1 MSAIR
6 WRQNNRE
13 SFLERFAAEQLELA
27 YWLALHRT
35 PGVGPVIFARL
46 LEQFPELSTLF
57 NAPSLAKG
65 ISERT
70 RSALLSPDWDRVEQD
85 LAWFASSDD
94 RHIITL
100 HDPRYPPLLKE
111 IPDPPSLLFTQGDI
125 NLLSHWQLAIVGSRN
140 PSRSGRD
147 VAYDFARYLA
157 GCNITISSGLAM
169 GIDAE
174 AHQGALAAGGKTL
187 AVIGTGLDRVY
198 PAKHRE
204 LAHRIVESGLII
216 SEFALGTPPRS
227 ENFPRRN
234 RIISGLSLGT
244 LVVEAA
250 LQSGSLIT
258 ARMALE
264 QGREVFAIPGS
275 IHNPLAKG
283 CHRLIRDGAKLV
295 ETAADILEELGALA
309 EIGVT
314 SDVITAAEPEPQV
327 WDEEY
332 QALLTC
338 LGYDPTDL
346 DNLIT
351 CSGLTAEA
359 VSSMLLLLEL
369 HGLVSILPGGR
380 YVRVG

>member
-6 WRQNNRE
+6 WCQNNRE

-35 PGVGPVIFARL
+35 PGVGPVTFARL

-57 NAPSLAKG
+57 NTPSLATG

-70 RSALLSPDWDRVEQD
+70 RSALSSPDWDRVEQD
-85 LAWFASSDD
+85 LTWFASSND

-147 VAYDFARYLA
+147 MAYDFARYLA

-204 LAHRIVESGLII
+204 LAHKITESGLII

-258 ARMALE
+258 ARMAME

-283 CHRLIRDGAKLV
+283 CHRLIREGAKLV

-309 EIGVT
+309 EVGVT